1 MRALSVNRP
10 SADNVQMAATSPISW
25 PRTSVEDADNAS
37 PSPRRSP
44 QLLSTKKNDITK
56 ENASEHP
63 PPDLKKFKKLGARGL
78 TSEPAIWFKK
88 MTGKEWDG
96 DGYSYKKEK
105 ERWRGWM
112 GANEKRTKQRRESYF
127 QTKLANE
134 RVRVA

>member
-1 MRALSVNRP
+1 MCTLSVNRP
-10 SADNVQMAATSPISW
+10 SANNVQMAATSPIPW

-44 QLLSTKKNDITK
+44 RLLFTTKNDITK

-63 PPDLKKFKKLGARGL
+63 PPDLKKFKKLGARGP

-96 DGYSYKKEK
+96 DGYSYSVEK
-105 ERWRGWM
+105 MRWRG
-112 GANEKRTKQRRESYF
+112 
-127 QTKLANE
+127 
-134 RVRVA
+134 